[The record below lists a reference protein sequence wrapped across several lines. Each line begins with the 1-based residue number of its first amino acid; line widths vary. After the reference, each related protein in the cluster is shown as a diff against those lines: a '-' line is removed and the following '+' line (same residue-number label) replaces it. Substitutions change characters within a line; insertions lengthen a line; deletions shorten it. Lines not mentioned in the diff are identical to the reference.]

1 MPPLERFDEEFN
13 LIAGE
18 GLAPVAARAFKNHP
32 EYIDSP
38 AGLEFRRIAFD
49 SALREMAVDA
59 RGAEVLAGLGAR
71 HIPVA
76 VAKGPAIARFYPD
89 GWPRPYADLDLL
101 VATSDF
107 DNAISCAESLGFV
120 H

>member
-1 MPPLERFDEEFN
+1 MPPPERFDEEFN

-49 SALREMAVDA
+49 AELREMAVDA

-76 VAKGPAIARFYPD
+76 VAKGPATPD
-89 GWPRPYADLDLL
+89 AGSVTTRTP
-101 VATSDF
+101 VATGSICSG
-107 DNAISCAESLGFV
+107 A
-120 H
+120 